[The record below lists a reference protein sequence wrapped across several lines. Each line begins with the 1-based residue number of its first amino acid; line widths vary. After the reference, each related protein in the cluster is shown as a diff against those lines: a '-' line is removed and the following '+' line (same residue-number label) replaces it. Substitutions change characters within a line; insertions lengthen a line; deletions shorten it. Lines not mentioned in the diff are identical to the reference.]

1 MKYGSEYV
9 AGNCQ
14 DEMLQEVIKAS
25 NYAGK
30 AINISKTTAP
40 HAWSYAFTSKYGI
53 PHGHAVWLTLPKI
66 FQLHFNKAMDADD
79 FTSSEMS
86 GLVEI
91 LGIKNPNQSELHL
104 SEFCRSLDVEIDFG
118 KLKIGLCDREEIS
131 SKVNLERLK
140 NNPFEFDQI
149 DIAEIFNL

>member
-1 MKYGSEYV
+1 
-9 AGNCQ
+9 
-14 DEMLQEVIKAS
+14 
-25 NYAGK
+25 
-30 AINISKTTAP
+30 
-40 HAWSYAFTSKYGI
+40 
-53 PHGHAVWLTLPKI
+53 
-66 FQLHFNKAMDADD
+66 MDADD